1 MISREVYIQSI
12 EMEVKILKH
21 LYSKVGKAD
30 LNYRPGEK
38 QRSLQEL
45 LDYIPTTV
53 SVTPFMLSGDWKNAG
68 ECFKK
73 IGEDAHHDF
82 LGTLDR
88 EVAAFLRIV
97 KNFSPED
104 FSKEVALP
112 TGAKVQLAFALI
124 HFNLKF
130 LTAYRMQLFLYLKVS
145 QPELAT
151 LNCWFGLD
159 ALPKP

>member
-12 EMEVKILKH
+12 ELEVKIIKH

-30 LNYRPGEK
+30 LNYKPSEK
-38 QRSLQEL
+38 QRTLQEL
-45 LDYIPTTV
+45 LNYIPTTV
-53 SVTPFMLSGDWKNAG
+53 AVTPFMISGDWKNAG
-68 ECFKK
+68 ESFKK

-88 EVAAFLRIV
+88 EIGAFLQLV
-97 KNFSPED
+97 KSFSVED

-112 TGAKVQLAFALI
+112 TGAKVPLALALI

-159 ALPKP
+159 AMPKV